1 MVGGLIENRTQ
12 IAVASF
18 YKSQSR
24 MQVITLSESI
34 AQAVFRFNVKFPE
47 RELNWT
53 TFLDTF
59 DFEVWICLSM
69 LVFLFLVCL
78 YISQMFLSQKE
89 ANDDKSFNVSNT
101 FLVVCGIL
109 IGQGSF
115 IDPRSVSSRIVII
128 TGLFL
133 GMIIVFSFSG
143 SLSSRLAIFHV
154 SYPFMSLEG
163 VLESGFR
170 VGGMQSSAE
179 FNSFFNAPAGSIRRR
194 IGENLIEPFPP
205 NDLGLLNAIKKM
217 LAGNYA
223 LVSTSSDI
231 AFVLEDPCAFL
242 EIPYDIETY
251 DIGLGFAKYSPYIGI
266 FNYFIK
272 KNIESGNMERI
283 KNKWKKT
290 NSEGCLALK
299 ELDSMGFNNVV
310 SGFFM
315 IIIGVINTVIFFL
328 RRAVHWQ

>member
-101 FLVVCGIL
+101 FLVVHCVRNSYRPRIL
-109 IGQGSF
+109 
-115 IDPRSVSSRIVII
+115 
-128 TGLFL
+128 
-133 GMIIVFSFSG
+133 
-143 SLSSRLAIFHV
+143 
-154 SYPFMSLEG
+154 Y
-163 VLESGFR
+163 
-170 VGGMQSSAE
+170 
-179 FNSFFNAPAGSIRRR
+179 
-194 IGENLIEPFPP
+194 
-205 NDLGLLNAIKKM
+205 
-217 LAGNYA
+217 
-223 LVSTSSDI
+223 
-231 AFVLEDPCAFL
+231 
-242 EIPYDIETY
+242 
-251 DIGLGFAKYSPYIGI
+251 
-266 FNYFIK
+266 
-272 KNIESGNMERI
+272 
-283 KNKWKKT
+283 
-290 NSEGCLALK
+290 
-299 ELDSMGFNNVV
+299 
-310 SGFFM
+310 
-315 IIIGVINTVIFFL
+315 
-328 RRAVHWQ
+328 